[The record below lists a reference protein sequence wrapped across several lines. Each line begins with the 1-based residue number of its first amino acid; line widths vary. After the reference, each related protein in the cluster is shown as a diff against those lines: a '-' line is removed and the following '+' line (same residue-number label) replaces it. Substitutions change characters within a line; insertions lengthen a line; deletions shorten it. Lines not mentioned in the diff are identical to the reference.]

1 MTAYLKGGSSVST
14 SVPQMIKWATRHYQ
28 TETAHVQKHKDK
40 ERDLKISLK
49 KQNKLIC
56 LVDTTTNTECLEN
69 SSLVEG
75 KLNASR
81 YHKKG

>member
-28 TETAHVQKHKDK
+28 TQTAHAQKHKDK
-40 ERDLKISLK
+40 ERDLKISL
-49 KQNKLIC
+49 IC
-56 LVDTTTNTECLEN
+56 LVDTTRNTECLEN

>member
-28 TETAHVQKHKDK
+28 TETAHAQKHKDK

-49 KQNKLIC
+49 KQNKTDLP
-56 LVDTTTNTECLEN
+56 
-69 SSLVEG
+69 
-75 KLNASR
+75 R
-81 YHKKG
+81 